1 MEVPAEGWLGLLYL
15 QIVELKQLPLRQ
27 YERGSSWFPSIL
39 VFLCLGSIWVEELSS
54 FPFPVQ
60 FPSLLHP
67 QDWRGCRSLMFPPGY
82 FFFYITSFLD
92 PHDCSYWI
100 SVVARGCAAV
110 TVFLAVLCALV
121 ACVVELG
128 IARGS
133 AHADISGSRH
143 EKTILRLW
151 RSWERQRQRITAGP
165 GRMRAVVLGRSCLFG
180 YGSVWL
186 RGKWERGDARFLLVP
201 FSQLPFFLYLSIHS
215 CSEQALALKL
225 TPVAFTWQ
233 FLKAALNLSNCV
245 VRSSSHPKYGL
256 WGVGGGFPRQLLCFW
271 CKMKALSLFA
281 RNFGAALT
289 ISDLK
294 KARSLWQ
301 HHKWVLKQN
310 TKYGTRS
317 ASLFCLHVLGGRLCR
332 QSLIFWRAESSIPHW
347 KKWVIW
353 DTC

>member
-1 MEVPAEGWLGLLYL
+1 MTWLIVPPDSGIETASSEAIWKGKLMVPLHFSFPLFGKYLGRRAVIFPLSCA
-15 QIVELKQLPLRQ
+15 VSVSTAPPGLKRVQVPDV
-27 YERGSSWFPSIL
+27 SSWL
-39 VFLCLGSIWVEELSS
+39 
-54 FPFPVQ
+54 
-60 FPSLLHP
+60 
-67 QDWRGCRSLMFPPGY
+67 

-225 TPVAFTWQ
+225 TSVAFTWQ
-233 FLKAALNLSNCV
+233 FLKAALNLSNYV